1 MYKYLENILEVKCFN
16 GKQLKVKGTTNSGNT
31 IYLYTTTAGEWKQTT
46 AEFWEK

>member
-1 MYKYLENILEVKCFN
+1 MYNYLENILEVKCFN

-31 IYLYTTTAGEWKQTT
+31 IYLYTTSNGEWKQTD